1 MEVIPAID
9 LLGGKCV
16 RLNQGDYNKV
26 TEFSSNP
33 VEQAIRWQEQGAS
46 RLHLVDLD
54 GAKTGRP
61 VNDKIIKD
69 ISNKLNIPIQ
79 VGGGIRSSQRVKDL
93 LDNGIEK
100 VIVGTVAIENPVLLK
115 ALTRDYPKRIILG
128 LDLKNGNVATS
139 GWTKGTDIRGTDLLR
154 SYANL
159 DLGSIITTDI
169 SKDGTLKGP
178 NIKELKEISESSPF
192 DVVASGGIGS
202 IADLISIIP
211 LKSYG
216 VTGTIVGRSLYDGQI
231 NLKEAIK
238 VMKGADLQDPN
249 KNFYA

>member
-54 GAKTGRP
+54 GAKTGKP

-69 ISNKLNIPIQ
+69 ISNNLNIPIQ
-79 VGGGIRSSQRVKDL
+79 VGGGIRSSQRVEDL

-139 GWTKGTDIRGTDLLR
+139 GWTKGTDIKGTDLLR

-178 NIKELKEISESSPF
+178 NIKELKEISEASPF
-192 DVVASGGIGS
+192 DVIASGGIGS

-216 VTGTIVGRSLYDGQI
+216 VTGAIIGRSLYDGEI

-238 VMKGADLQDPN
+238 VIKGADLQDPN